1 MFGRNSAWGVSL
13 GSNRTLSMP
22 HRIWIVRVADPS
34 NGDAIRIFGTF
45 RQENVAWRALICL
58 WKSHHGVEGH
68 DPASMDVTIRELMD
82 SGYEHLQIIET
93 IAFSPRSR
101 PILPLARASRNHVE
115 NGGLDNEDDDD
126 DVVSFR
132 RRFCN
137 VQN

>member
-1 MFGRNSAWGVSL
+1 M

-68 DPASMDVTIRELMD
+68 DPASVHVTIRELMD
-82 SGYEHLQIIET
+82 SGYEHLQIIANFEDQT
-93 IAFSPRSR
+93 VLEAKRMPLMV
-101 PILPLARASRNHVE
+101 ILTLVFIWAAHLAKC
-115 NGGLDNEDDDD
+115 
-126 DVVSFR
+126 R
-132 RRFCN
+132 R
-137 VQN
+137 

>member
-1 MFGRNSAWGVSL
+1 MFASSSAWGVSF

-22 HRIWIVRVADPS
+22 QRIWIVKVASPR
-34 NGDAIRIFGTF
+34 NGDAIRIFGRF
-45 RQENVAWRALICL
+45 RQESVAWRACICL

-68 DPASMDVTIRELMD
+68 DPASMHVTIRELMD
-82 SGYEHLQIIET
+82 SGYEVMQIIPT

-101 PILPLARASRNHVE
+101 PILPLARASRNHVD

-126 DVVSFR
+126 DVERFR

-137 VQN
+137 VEI

>member
-1 MFGRNSAWGVSL
+1 MFGRNSAWGVSF

-22 HRIWIVRVADPS
+22 QRIWIVKVASPR
-34 NGDAIRIFGTF
+34 NGDAIRIFGRF
-45 RQENVAWRALICL
+45 RQESVAWRACICL

-68 DPASMDVTIRELMD
+68 DPASVDVTIRELMD

-126 DVVSFR
+126 VVSCQ
-132 RRFCN
+132 RRFCI